1 MYKTGAIRSLFRFFE
16 RNIKKSVL
24 VGNLTEPRQTNRLA
38 TMDGSQDQTHF
49 LPRHSFH

>member
-1 MYKTGAIRSLFRFFE
+1 MHKTGAIRTLLRLIE
-16 RNIKKSVL
+16 RKIKKNVL